1 MVDKMKRFEGK
12 RALVTGGSRGIGRAI
27 SLGLASEGADVA
39 INYVKDEQK
48 AAETAAEIEAL
59 GRKAVAI
66 QADISDPAGIKELF
80 KRVKEAFGGLDLF
93 VSNAVS
99 GVVGPAER
107 IGRFGWDRAMNTN
120 TRAFMLCSQQAAK
133 LFGDRGGRIVAV
145 SSIGSFTCLPGYA
158 AVGAS
163 KAALEALVRY
173 FAKELAPR
181 GINVNAVSGGPVET
195 SALDYFPDKEQL
207 LEEWTA
213 RTPAGR
219 IARPEELAAVA
230 LFLLSDDAA
239 WMQGQTVVVDG
250 GLTL

>member
-1 MVDKMKRFEGK
+1 MERFRGK
-12 RALVTGGSRGIGRAI
+12 KALVTGGSRGIGRAI
-27 SLGLASEGADVA
+27 SLGLASEGADLA
-39 INYVKDEQK
+39 INYIKDEGK
-48 AAETAAEIEAL
+48 AAETAAEIEKL
-59 GRKAVAI
+59 GRRAVTI
-66 QADISDPAGIKELF
+66 QADVSDPTGIKELY
-80 KRVKEAFGGLDLF
+80 KQCKEELGGLDQF

-107 IGRFGWDRAMNTN
+107 IGKFGWDRAMNTN
-120 TRAFMLCSQQAAK
+120 TRAFLLSVQQAVK
-133 LFGDRGGRIVAV
+133 LFGDNGGRIVAV

-195 SALDYFPDKEQL
+195 SALDFFPDKERI

-219 IARPEELAAVA
+219 IARPEELASVA
-230 LFLLSDDAA
+230 LFLLSDEAA
-239 WMQGQTVVVDG
+239 WIQGQTVVVDG
-250 GLTL
+250 GLTLG